1 MRAVLTTVTMIAA
14 LTCVGMAS
22 DGVIEI
28 NQARALAGGVTPS
41 DTPGFP
47 VTIDTPGSYRLTS
60 DLDVAANLNASV
72 VSASHVSIDL
82 NGFVIGEAKSPGG
95 LGITTTNS
103 PSDDI
108 SVANGTIQGF
118 GSGVYL
124 GGIGVR
130 VERIRITDASLLGIY
145 VGPGGLVSGCTIRN
159 ADLAIQVVS
168 GLVTGNVVTN
178 SNYGLS
184 LGGTAGYSANVLIHN
199 TFNNVSGGVSLGA
212 NLCDSKLCQ

>member
-1 MRAVLTTVTMIAA
+1 
-14 LTCVGMAS
+14 MAS

-47 VTIDTPGSYRLTS
+47 VTMDPPGSYRLTS
-60 DLDVAANLNASV
+60 DLDVAANLSAIV

-95 LGITTTNS
+95 IGITTTIS
-103 PSDDI
+103 PSDDV

-118 GSGVYL
+118 GSGVSL

-130 VERIRITDASLLGIY
+130 VERIRITDASQVGIS
-145 VGPGGLVSGCTIRN
+145 VGPGALVSGCTIRN
-159 ADLAIQVVS
+159 AYLAIEVVS
-168 GLVTGNVVTN
+168 GLVAGNVVTN
-178 SNYGLS
+178 SHVGMS
-184 LGGTAGYSANVLIHN
+184 LGLTAGYSANVLIQN
-199 TFNNVSGGVSLGA
+199 TV
-212 NLCDSKLCQ
+212 NLSQ